1 MKPEHSALLA
11 LGAVLAIV
19 TAIPLA
25 KAQNLTL
32 EANSVSRIN
41 ALPVAQNALKFP
53 ASVRIAQN
61 GDHFILDSGNGRV
74 VVLGND
80 GSVKAIRNVGSP
92 SRSQFEGLT
101 DIALDNQGNFYV
113 TDAVANVVEKFSP
126 EGRKIMTIG
135 VPGQL
140 NGPQALTVTDR
151 EEVLVSDTMAHTIA
165 IFDANGHLTRK
176 FGKEGV
182 ANGEFRFP
190 HGIAVDRNGNIYVA
204 DFLNS
209 RIQVFAP
216 TGVFARTFGS
226 KGEKAGQFQTPHGL
240 AIDAKQRLW
249 VTDSNFNRV
258 QAFNLDGSN
267 PQILVAPAGGQDHG
281 FDHPKGIAVTP
292 NGEVVVANV
301 GKHAIEV
308 LRPNNP

>member
-11 LGAVLAIV
+11 LGAALAIV
-19 TAIPLA
+19 TAAPLA
-25 KAQNLTL
+25 NAQTTTL
-32 EANSVSRIN
+32 EASSVGRIS

-53 ASVRIAQN
+53 AAVRVAQN
-61 GDHFILDSGNGRV
+61 GDHYVLDSGNGRV
-74 VVLGND
+74 VVLGSD
-80 GSVKAIRNVGSP
+80 GSVKALRNVGSP

-101 DIALDNQGNFYV
+101 DLALDNQGNFYV

-126 EGRKIMTIG
+126 DGRKVMTIG

-151 EEVLVSDTMAHTIA
+151 DEVIVSDTMAHTVA
-165 IFDANGHLTRK
+165 VFDPSGHLARK
-176 FGKEGV
+176 FGKEGM

-216 TGVFARTFGS
+216 SGVFARTWGS

-240 AIDAKQRLW
+240 AIDARQRLW

-258 QAFNLDGSN
+258 QSFNLDGSN
-267 PQILVAPAGGQDHG
+267 PQILVPPAGGLEQG
-281 FDHPKGIAVTP
+281 FDHPKGIAVAP
-292 NGEVVVANV
+292 NGQILVANV

-308 LRPNNP
+308 LRPSNP